1 MDRLVREV
9 AKKQRK
15 DLRVVRAVTHHSF
28 GFLYRKMQ
36 NPDCER
42 PIRFR
47 YLGTFVLKD
56 NARKKMKT
64 FIEESPEDNRVLIIK
79 YKTYKLDGE
88 FKTAVICDA
97 IKKGI
102 TFTSPKSGDF
112 LCNSDDVLE
121 WKYKRNNHE
130 S

>member
-9 AKKQRK
+9 ARRQKK

-36 NPDCER
+36 DPDCER
-42 PIRFR
+42 PVRFR

-64 FIEESPEDNRVLIIK
+64 FIEESPEDNKVLIIK
-79 YKTYKLDGE
+79 YKTYKEGK
-88 FKTAVICDA
+88 FKVSVICEA

-102 TFTSPKSGDF
+102 TFTNPGSGDF
-112 LCNSDDVLE
+112 ICNSDDVLE
-121 WKYKRNNHE
+121 WKYKGE
-130 S
+130 